1 MKILVVD
8 DQPDVV
14 QGILS
19 GVGWERLNVEKAF
32 GASSAAEART
42 VLKNEKIDIL
52 LCDIE
57 MPGENGLSLATWALK
72 YDSGIKCIFLTA
84 HADFSYAR
92 TALKLEAVDY
102 LLQPASYQSIEEAI
116 LKASQRR
123 LEEQTAQAAEQEFLN
138 FRRTVLRDFLQGI
151 QNEAEKAAE
160 KARAFRFPCT
170 AGSLCRCVWIQIQN
184 RSALF
189 REGGLLLY
197 AVQNVLSELLE
208 PWTRQ
213 PTVISMGKDTYL
225 TVMLSGGSPPS
236 EEYAGVRKALEEF
249 CRFEAQEFHLDVTCY
264 LDEAPRAFRELPEE
278 YLRLQEA
285 QHNNVAKKAG
295 VLPITHIPVL
305 SSAQPEFSKWKSLLD
320 EGCASVVRE
329 EIHRYLNELTEQGA
343 LDRNALSHFHEGFL
357 ELFFTKAR
365 QCQEGSQE
373 IFSDTFDYT
382 AALEASTSLPRLL
395 EFVDFATEYMEEKQG
410 EGQERGRAQI
420 DRVLQFI
427 QKNLTRNIGRQEIAK
442 AVYLNPEYLSRL
454 FKREM
459 GISLSEYLVQ
469 ERMKIAKS
477 LLRDTSFSI
486 SIVASKVGYI
496 NFSHFAKAFKKE
508 FGMSPSEYR
517 KACGRKG

>member
-19 GVGWERLNVEKAF
+19 GVNWERLEVEKAL
-32 GASSAAEART
+32 GASNAAEARA
-42 VLKNEKIDIL
+42 VLTKEKIDIL

-57 MPGENGLSLATWALK
+57 MPGENGLALAAWALK
-72 YDSGIKCIFLTA
+72 YHPGIKCVFLTA

-123 LEEQTAQAAEQEFLN
+123 LEEQTIQAAEQESLN
-138 FRRTVLRDFLQGI
+138 FRRTILRDYLQNI
-151 QNEAEKAAE
+151 QSGAEKAAE
-160 KARAFRFPCT
+160 KATAFRFPCT
-170 AGSLCRCVWIQIQN
+170 PNSLCRCVWIQIQN
-184 RSALF
+184 GNGVL
-189 REGGLLLY
+189 REYGLLLY
-197 AVQNVLSELLE
+197 AIQNVLSELLD
-208 PWTRQ
+208 PWARQ
-213 PTVISMGKDTYL
+213 PTVISVKEDAYL
-225 TVMLSGGSPPS
+225 VLMLSGGDSLS
-236 EEYAGVRKALEEF
+236 EEYAGIKRALEEF
-249 CRFEAQEFHLDVTCY
+249 CRFGTREFHLNVTCY
-264 LDEAPRAFRELPEE
+264 LDEAPQAFRELPEE
-278 YLRLQEA
+278 YIRLQEA
-285 QHNNVAKKAG
+285 QRNNVAKKVG
-295 VLPITHIPVL
+295 VLPLASVPVL
-305 SSAQPEFSKWKSLLD
+305 PNSQPEFSKWKSLLD
-320 EGCASVVRE
+320 QGCANVVRE
-329 EIHRYLNELTEQGA
+329 EIHRYLNELAEQGA

-357 ELFFTKAR
+357 ELFLTKAR
-365 QCQEGSQE
+365 QYQESPQE

-395 EFVDFATEYMEEKQG
+395 EFVDFATEYMEENQG
-410 EGQERGRAQI
+410 EGQEKGRAQI

-517 KACGRKG
+517 KACGRKD